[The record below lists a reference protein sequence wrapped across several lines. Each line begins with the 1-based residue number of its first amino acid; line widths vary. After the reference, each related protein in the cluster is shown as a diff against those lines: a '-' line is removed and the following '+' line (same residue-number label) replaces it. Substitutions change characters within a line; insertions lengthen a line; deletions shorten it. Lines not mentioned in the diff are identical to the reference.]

1 MNASIETLARIA
13 NQATDLGKTAT
24 TEKPGYLLPF
34 IPVTGAQPYAAGAD
48 VFMSVV
54 PRASVRFRRLRVAVY
69 VAAPNDNLNYWTITL
84 KADVAGNIAT
94 VDTSA
99 VTAATWTIVE
109 TTTFAP
115 EFVLDT
121 AEARIVIG
129 IAKTLGAPGN
139 LQMLP
144 SCYVL

>member
-54 PRASVRFRRLRVAVY
+54 PRPSVRFRRLRVAVY

-84 KADVAGNIAT
+84 KADAAGNIAS

-99 VTAATWTIVE
+99 VTATTWTIVE

-115 EFVLDT
+115 LFVLDT
-121 AEARIVIG
+121 AETRLIID
-129 IAKTLGAPGN
+129 IAVGAGAPGTIR
-139 LQMLP
+139 MLP